1 MWVME
6 MSKYITVKDNLD
18 IEQFSIVID
27 DEELLVTCEI
37 SMNGKECLLGCD
49 KINNENK
56 LYMLDNG
63 QYLYKG
69 LCCGVFTLLEV
80 IGEDNGLATG

>member
-1 MWVME
+1 
-6 MSKYITVKDNLD
+6 MSDYITVKDNLD
-18 IEQFSIVID
+18 IENFSLVID
-27 DEELLVTCEI
+27 GEELLVTCEI
-37 SMNGKECLLGCD
+37 SMEGKECLFGCN
-49 KINNENK
+49 KNNNDNK

-80 IGEDNGLATG
+80 NGEDNGLATR

>member
-1 MWVME
+1 
-6 MSKYITVKDNLD
+6 MSDYITVKDNLD
-18 IEQFSIVID
+18 IENFSLVID
-27 DEELLVTCEI
+27 GEELLVTCEI
-37 SMNGKECLLGCD
+37 SMEGKECLFGCN
-49 KINNENK
+49 KHNNDNK

-80 IGEDNGLATG
+80 NGVDNGLATG

>member
-1 MWVME
+1 
-6 MSKYITVKDNLD
+6 
-18 IEQFSIVID
+18 
-27 DEELLVTCEI
+27 
-37 SMNGKECLLGCD
+37 MN
-49 KINNENK
+49 NNDNK

-80 IGEDNGLATG
+80 NGEDNGLATG